1 LAGKHSSAP
10 DAIPAEV
17 FLNKMKITGSEKSI
31 WQRLFEP
38 HILRGG
44 FLFLLALIVCFITG
58 RTFLLLRK
66 ADVLYPSQ
74 GLTRVSRLSAY
85 FPALENSAGDTP
97 IYIFKGEEEG
107 ANLLI
112 LGGTHPNEPAGFI
125 TSVLLTETL
134 NVKRGSVFV
143 VPQAN
148 HSGFS
153 HNDPFEANPQRF
165 SLQTPQGKRWFR
177 YGSRL
182 TNPIHQWPDPT
193 LYANPAGQRLAGT
206 ESRNL
211 NRNYPGREKG
221 TLTERLAWGIQ
232 RLIAQ
237 EKIDLA
243 IDLHEAAPEYPVVN
257 AIVFHE
263 RGGELAAWTVMELQ
277 LKDLEFRLEES
288 PQTLRG
294 LSHREWGDSGGIPA
308 FLFETANVSHGRLK
322 GKTSPD
328 LIVAG
333 KDKNYIRA
341 ARMGRLFVPYDEN
354 GIPLRLRVARHLAAF
369 QALTG
374 SWNELYP
381 EKPLEFLGIPP
392 FEQVREQG
400 IGPFLHAPK

>member
-1 LAGKHSSAP
+1 
-10 DAIPAEV
+10 
-17 FLNKMKITGSEKSI
+17 MKIYSTEKSLR
-31 WQRLFEP
+31 QRLFRP

-44 FLFLLALIVCFITG
+44 FLFLFTLVICFSAG
-58 RTFLLLRK
+58 KTFLLLRK
-66 ADVLYPSQ
+66 ADVLYPSG
-74 GLTRVSRLSAY
+74 GLSRISHLSAY
-85 FPALENSAGDTP
+85 SPALENSPGDTP
-97 IYIFKGEEEG
+97 IYIFQGEEEG
-107 ANLLI
+107 ANVLI

-125 TSVLLTETL
+125 TSVLLTENL
-134 NVKRGSVFV
+134 KVKRGKVFI

-165 SLQTPQGKRWFR
+165 PLQTPQGKRWFR

-182 TNPIHQWPDPT
+182 TNPIHQWPDPI
-193 LYANPAGQRLAGT
+193 LYANPAGQMLAGT

-221 TLTERLAWGIQ
+221 NLTERIAWGFQ

-243 IDLHEAAPEYPVVN
+243 LDLHEAAPEYPVVN

-263 RGGELAAWTVMELQ
+263 RGGELAAWTLMELQ
-277 LKDLEFRLEES
+277 MQDLVFRLEES
-288 PQTLRG
+288 PRTLRG

-322 GKTSPD
+322 GKPSAD
-328 LIVAG
+328 LIVSG
-333 KDKNYIRA
+333 KDKNYVRA
-341 ARMGRLFVPYDEN
+341 ARMGRLFVPFDEN

-374 SWNELYP
+374 SWNELFP
-381 EKPLEFLGIPP
+381 EKPLELHNLPP
-392 FEQVREQG
+392 FEQVRDQG
-400 IGPFLHAPK
+400 IGLFLHAPD

>member
-1 LAGKHSSAP
+1 MKIHSS
-10 DAIPAEV
+10 
-17 FLNKMKITGSEKSI
+17 KIS
-31 WQRLFEP
+31 WRHRLFRS
-38 HILRGG
+38 HTLRGG
-44 FLFLLALIVCFITG
+44 FLFLFTLVICFITG
-58 RTFLLLRK
+58 KTFLLLRK

-74 GLTRVSRLSAY
+74 GLSRVSRLSAY
-85 FPALENSAGDTP
+85 SPSLENSPVDTP
-97 IYIFKGEEEG
+97 IYIFQGEEEG
-107 ANLLI
+107 ANVLI
-112 LGGTHPNEPAGFI
+112 VGGTHPNEPAGFI

-134 NVKRGSVFV
+134 TVKQGKVFI

-165 SLQTPQGKRWFR
+165 PLQTPQGKRWFR

-193 LYANPAGQRLAGT
+193 LYANPAGQKLAGT

-211 NRNYPGREKG
+211 NRNYPGRKKG
-221 TLTERLAWGIQ
+221 NLTERLAWGIQ
-232 RLIAQ
+232 SLIAQ

-243 IDLHEAAPEYPVVN
+243 LDLHEAAPEYPVVN

-263 RGGELAAWTVMELQ
+263 LGGELAAWTLMELQ
-277 LKDLEFRLEES
+277 LHDLEFRLEES
-288 PQTLRG
+288 PKTLRG
-294 LSHREWGDSGGIPA
+294 LSHREWGDAGGIPA

-322 GKTSPD
+322 GKPSPD
-328 LIVAG
+328 LIVSG
-333 KDKNYIRA
+333 RDKNYVRA
-341 ARMGRLFVPYDEN
+341 SRLGRLFVPYEEN

-381 EKPLEFLGIPP
+381 EKPLQLHGLPH
-392 FEQVREQG
+392 FEQVRDQG
-400 IGPFLHAPK
+400 IGPFLHAPEK